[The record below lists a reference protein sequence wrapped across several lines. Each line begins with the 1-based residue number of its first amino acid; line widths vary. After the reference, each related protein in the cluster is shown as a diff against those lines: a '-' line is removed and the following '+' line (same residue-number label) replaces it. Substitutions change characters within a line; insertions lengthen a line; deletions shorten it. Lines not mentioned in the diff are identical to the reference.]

1 MKKLFKVF
9 IVLALVFGITGC
21 STNKD
26 QPIELK
32 PDQLKGKWDGNNYNN
47 PAIELTFSMPVEWEK
62 AEEEELKTFED
73 LLVTEGRDLN
83 KDSSFIDL
91 LVFENNGE
99 SSISVAFEDLKSLNK
114 EFKNEDEYYAA
125 FVEELKSDT
134 EHTVKIGEI
143 NDQKVGAVNYRSFK
157 ILVDVESGYVT
168 NHYLLRKVDNYM
180 VVICLV
186 ITNEGTQDYLKLFS

>member
-1 MKKLFKVF
+1 MFKVLMILS
-9 IVLALVFGITGC
+9 IVLAMTGC
-21 STNKD
+21 SVNKD

-32 PDQLKGKWDGNNYNN
+32 ADQLKGKWDGNNYNN
-47 PAIELTFSMPVEWEK
+47 PTIELTFSMPAEWEK
-62 AEEEELKTFED
+62 AEEEELKVFDD

-99 SSISVAFEDLKSLNK
+99 SSISVAFEDLKSLKK

-134 EHTVKIGEI
+134 EHTVKISEI
-143 NDQKVGAVNYRSFK
+143 SDQKVGSANYRAFK
-157 ILVDVESGYVT
+157 ILVEVEDGYVT
-168 NHYLLRKVDNYM
+168 NYYLLRKVDNYM